1 MAHIDPSI
9 SICCRVMEQQILDK
23 NGFEGQKAWA
33 FGLGLERLAMVLFSI
48 PDIRLF
54 WTEDQRFLKQFKAG
68 SLGAKFKPYS
78 KFPSLLQGRHLCKP
92 RLKASRWHI
101 RCSPVLPICPGLLL
115 RGMQVIPAAECMH
128 EVGKRHVH
136 LTELLMPHDCTQ
148 RMQRA
153 RHQLLAAHEG
163 PANDAG
169 IHVARGLNWCCQI
182 CHCLLA

>member
-78 KFPSLLQGRHLCKP
+78 KFPPCFKVDIFASPASKLQDGTFGAALYCRY
-92 RLKASRWHI
+92 
-101 RCSPVLPICPGLLL
+101 V
-115 RGMQVIPAAECMH
+115 QVYC
-128 EVGKRHVH
+128 
-136 LTELLMPHDCTQ
+136 
-148 RMQRA
+148 
-153 RHQLLAAHEG
+153 
-163 PANDAG
+163 
-169 IHVARGLNWCCQI
+169 
-182 CHCLLA
+182 